1 MSVPQGSLVMLLC
14 DDETG
19 EMVDHVQGHIQLLH
33 DLLDSLLLIKN
44 HQADKLFAFLSIT
57 ITEVLSCLINQS
69 HSAAVI
75 LSDQMLA
82 YEKDYQPDNKQGV
95 PWFNLKS
102 RCQLAMLPTQL
113 TEAE

>member
-19 EMVDHVQGHIQLLH
+19 EMVDHVQGHIQPLH

-44 HQADKLFAFLSIT
+44 HQADKLFAS
-57 ITEVLSCLINQS
+57 LSCLINQC

-82 YEKDYQPDNKQGV
+82 YEKDYQQVNKQGV
-95 PWFNLKS
+95 
-102 RCQLAMLPTQL
+102 A
-113 TEAE
+113 TETDFVV